1 MSQLNI
7 KLEELRIC
15 EENLADLQKE
25 YNSEKD
31 HFEYLKTTHDDCSKK
46 LQRATEIISC
56 LGGEKDRWATAA
68 EQMEARFQTLTGDIL
83 LSAGIVAYLSPF
95 NHELR
100 AKQIKMWIAKC
111 IEHNMPCN
119 P

>member
-7 KLEELRIC
+7 KLEELRIY

-56 LGGEKDRWATAA
+56 LGGEKERWSLAA
-68 EQMEARFQTLTGDIL
+68 EQMEECYKTLTG
-83 LSAGIVAYLSPF
+83 
-95 NHELR
+95 
-100 AKQIKMWIAKC
+100 M
-111 IEHNMPCN
+111 
-119 P
+119 